1 MMHRHLAGS
10 ASEACFAISQ
20 SRCRISAYIYPIS
33 RDILTVLMASGNQ
46 IQTCRVCIGEMHAWG
61 LDRSCLR
68 YTHQMS
74 DILSGCADLLLSAY
88 NATLSTSWSLEK
100 AIHPSKMAGVR
111 IEAAAVSVTTTAAG
125 TSPALAEVSDV
136 PTRLHGLDELVAA
149 VSQMPTAG
157 LCCLCVTVPE
167 QGLILGCVI
176 SL

>member
-1 MMHRHLAGS
+1 MTHWKHQHPAGS
-10 ASEACFAISQ
+10 AFAACFALPQ
-20 SRCRISAYIYPIS
+20 SRCRVSAYIYPIP
-33 RDILTVLMASGNQ
+33 RDAMTVLIASGNQ

-74 DILSGCADLLLSAY
+74 DILSGCADLLLSTY
-88 NATLSTSWSLEK
+88 NATLSIPWSLGK
-100 AIHPSKMAGVR
+100 AIHISKMAGVR

-136 PTRLHGLDELVAA
+136 PTRLHGLDKIVAA

-157 LCCLCVTVPE
+157 L
-167 QGLILGCVI
+167 
-176 SL
+176 